1 MVSKGGDVDRGL
13 VLSARCQI
21 RSGLELLRVLD
32 DVTSTRS
39 WSMLHF
45 IIVAAEGGCEVISP
59 GRVDTANEVQY
70 HLPPISLT
78 GSYAYGGSYAQRWL

>member
-1 MVSKGGDVDRGL
+1 MLIGDSFFLHV
-13 VLSARCQI
+13 ARFEAALI
-21 RSGLELLRVLD
+21 FFAVLD